1 MRLIFCVVSRVLRG
15 RYFRVIRYFDLLVL
29 IEILATGRGGATCQ
43 FQFQVMER
51 GVLTQVLTYNLPLKF
66 AV

>member
-1 MRLIFCVVSRVLRG
+1 
-15 RYFRVIRYFDLLVL
+15 VIRYFDLLVL